1 MKARIA
7 AIEYVLPE
15 SVLRNEDL
23 SRSHPDWKV
32 DKMSKTTGIRERRVA
47 SVEEY
52 TSDFATA
59 AALRL
64 FSKNGID
71 PSEVDYLILCTQS
84 PDYFLPTT
92 ACIVQ
97 SQIGMRLDVGAVDI
111 TLGCSGFIYA
121 LGLAKGLIESGQV
134 RNVLVITAETH
145 SKFAN
150 PDDKSTRPIFGDG
163 AAATLVVGDE
173 SHDGLTGFTLRS
185 DGSGGPGLVVP
196 NGGLRLGD
204 DFSPKSSIALR
215 GLESNGYDMHMDGLE
230 IFNFTIRVVPGCVQ
244 DVLDRSGATMEDVD
258 LFVFHQANGYL
269 IEHLRKKLEIPE
281 EKFMVALADYGNT
294 GSSTIPIACVDAV
307 SAGRLKAGDK
317 VMLVGFGVGLSWGG
331 VLVSW

>member
-7 AIEYVLPE
+7 AIDYVLPKA
-15 SVLRNEDL
+15 VLTNEDL
-23 SRSHPDWKV
+23 SLAHPDWKV
-32 DKMSKTTGIRERRVA
+32 DKMSRTTGIRERRVA
-47 SVEEY
+47 SVGEY

-59 AALRL
+59 AARRL
-64 FSKNGID
+64 FAGHGID
-71 PSEVDYLILCTQS
+71 PSDIDYLILCTQS

-185 DGSGGPGLVVP
+185 DGGGGPGLVVP
-196 NGGLRLGD
+196 NGGLRQGD
-204 DFSPKSSIALR
+204 EYSPNSSVVER

-230 IFNFTIRVVPGCVQ
+230 IFNFTIRVVPSCVQ
-244 DVLDRSGATMEDVD
+244 DVLRRSATALEDVD

-269 IEHLRKKLEIPE
+269 IEHLRKKLGIPE
-281 EKFMVALADYGNT
+281 DKFMVALADYGNT
-294 GSSTIPIACVDAV
+294 GSSTIPIACADAV
-307 SAGRLKAGDK
+307 AAGRLHPGDK
-317 VMLVGFGVGLSWGG
+317 VLLVGFGVGLSWGG
-331 VLVSW
+331 VLVTW